1 MPPAIVILGGARTPF
16 LEFGGQGRDLSPT
29 DLGVIAAEGALARAQ
44 VSAADIQNVV
54 IGNVVHCKEDAAY
67 LARHVGLRAGVPIE
81 TPALTVNRLCGS
93 GLQAI
98 ITGAQEM
105 LLEESENVLAGGTES
120 LSTAPYVVPRAR
132 WGNAMNAMPL
142 VDTLWSA
149 LTDSFCKTPMAI
161 TAENLADKYGI
172 SREEQDGFALASHA
186 RAHAAQAALA
196 REIVPVRIAGR
207 KGEIALSTDEHV
219 RGDATAEG
227 LSRLPARFRDN
238 GTVTAGNAS
247 GINDGAAAIVM
258 ATDAWASRQG
268 LVPLATL
275 TSWAVAGVEP
285 AYMGYGPVPASQKAL
300 ARAGLGLED
309 MAVIEIN
316 EAFAAQ
322 ALAVCKGLGVE
333 PERVNRQGG
342 AIALGHPLAAS
353 GTRLVLTA
361 LDQLVQRGGG
371 HALVTLCIGGGQGIA
386 AILTVDDRLHLPA
399 GSL

>member
-29 DLGVIAAEGALARAQ
+29 DLGVLAAEGALLRSG
-44 VSAADIQNVV
+44 VSAVDIQNVV
-54 IGNVVHCKEDAAY
+54 MGNVVHCKDDAAY
-67 LARHVGLRAGVPIE
+67 LARHVGLRAGTPVE

-98 ITGAQEM
+98 ITGAQDM
-105 LLEESENVLAGGTES
+105 LLEEAETVLAGGTES
-120 LSTAPYVVPRAR
+120 LSTAPYVIPKAR

-149 LTDSFCKTPMAI
+149 LTDAYCKTPMAI
-161 TAENLADKYGI
+161 TAENLAEKYAI
-172 SREEQDGFALASHA
+172 SREEQDAFALASHA
-186 RAHAAQAALA
+186 RAHAAREALA
-196 REIVPVRIAGR
+196 REIVPVRVAGR
-207 KGEIALSTDEHV
+207 KGEIELATDEHV
-219 RGDATAEG
+219 RADATIEG
-227 LSRLPARFRDN
+227 LSRLPARFKDN

-247 GINDGAAAIVM
+247 GINDGAAAVVM
-258 ATDAWASRQG
+258 ATDGWAARQG
-268 LVPLATL
+268 LTPIATL

-285 AYMGYGPVPASQKAL
+285 GYMGYGPVPASQKAL
-300 ARAGLGLED
+300 VRAGLNLED
-309 MAVIEIN
+309 MAVIEVN

-322 ALAVCKGLGVE
+322 AIAVCRGLGV
-333 PERVNRQGG
+333 PTDRINRQGG

-361 LDQLVQRGGG
+361 IDQLQQRGGG

-386 AILTVDDRLHLPA
+386 AVLTVQ
-399 GSL
+399 G